1 MFPTQMSGR
10 QEERYGKQE
19 RRDSERGPRGCERL
33 HKLASDIEELDK
45 SAGELF
51 EELEKDADKASVV
64 TLFFLA
70 CLLRGAM
77 EECEGFIKHCR
88 ER

>member
-1 MFPTQMSGR
+1 MGSKK
-10 QEERYGKQE
+10 EEIVKEVRA
-19 RRDSERGPRGCERL
+19 DVERL
-33 HKLASDIEELDK
+33 HKLAADIAELDK

-51 EELEKDADKASVV
+51 EELEKDADKVSVV
-64 TLFFLA
+64 ALFFLA

>member
-1 MFPTQMSGR
+1 MGTKK
-10 QEERYGKQE
+10 EEIVKEVRA
-19 RRDSERGPRGCERL
+19 DMERL

-51 EELEKDADKASVV
+51 EELEKDADKVSVV

-70 CLLRGAM
+70 CMLRGAM
-77 EECEGFIKHCR
+77 EECAGFIKHCR

>member
-1 MFPTQMSGR
+1 MGSKK
-10 QEERYGKQE
+10 EEILKEVRA
-19 RRDSERGPRGCERL
+19 DVERL
-33 HKLASDIEELDK
+33 HKLAADIAELDK
-45 SAGELF
+45 STGVLF
-51 EELEKDADKASVV
+51 EELEKDADKVSVA

-77 EECEGFIKHCR
+77 EECEGFVKHCR

>member
-1 MFPTQMSGR
+1 MSGR
-10 QEERYGKQE
+10 QEGDMGSKKEEIVKEVRA
-19 RRDSERGPRGCERL
+19 DVERL
-33 HKLASDIEELDK
+33 HKLAENIAELDK
-45 SAGELF
+45 SAGVLF
-51 EELEKDADKASVV
+51 EELEKDANKVSVA

-70 CLLRGAM
+70 CILRGAM

>member
-1 MFPTQMSGR
+1 MGSKK
-10 QEERYGKQE
+10 EEIVKEVRA
-19 RRDSERGPRGCERL
+19 DVERL
-33 HKLASDIEELDK
+33 HKLASDIEKLDK
-45 SAGELF
+45 RAGELF
-51 EELEKDADKASVV
+51 EELEKDADKVLSVV

>member
-1 MFPTQMSGR
+1 MGSKK
-10 QEERYGKQE
+10 EEIVKEVRA
-19 RRDSERGPRGCERL
+19 DVERL
-33 HKLASDIEELDK
+33 HKLAENIAELDK
-45 SAGELF
+45 SAGVLF
-51 EELEKDADKASVV
+51 EELEKDANKVSVA

-70 CLLRGAM
+70 CILRGAM

>member
-1 MFPTQMSGR
+1 MFPTRMSGR
-10 QEERYGKQE
+10 QEGDMGSKKEEIVKEVRA
-19 RRDSERGPRGCERL
+19 DVERL
-33 HKLASDIEELDK
+33 HKLAENIAELDK
-45 SAGELF
+45 SAGVLF
-51 EELEKDADKASVV
+51 EELEKDANKVSVA

-70 CLLRGAM
+70 CILRGAM